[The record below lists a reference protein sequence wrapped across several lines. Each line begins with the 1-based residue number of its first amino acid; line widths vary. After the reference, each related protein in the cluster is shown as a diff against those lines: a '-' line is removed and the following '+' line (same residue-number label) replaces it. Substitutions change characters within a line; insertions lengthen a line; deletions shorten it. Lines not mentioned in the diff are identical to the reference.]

1 MNIHLNSFSNY
12 AVSFLKESVLPSLST
27 QHKKIL
33 VIASLALGFWAACYA
48 LRHCLPTRK
57 SIEKP
62 NLKPNLKPIEEP
74 SEKLIEKQIEKPEE
88 CKDEVL
94 KRHGRKVYCDPNL
107 VEYAQLSQPLILKL
121 EKKVDDTQ
129 RIVNTGLT
137 ELLIHYTFTSDSLK
151 FDDLHDLLKAL
162 VEEALIHHNSH
173 AKLALTRPN
182 NPQNKLEDLE
192 GAGFP
197 QNTPLALLV
206 KAGNLEGSQ
215 LILPV
220 YGKEDLLFTTP
231 RGNTVLHLA
240 LVTGQMKLAA
250 AIMNRAKELN
260 ILSELLNMKNRV
272 DTTAD
277 DLLSL
282 FQSKDH
288 LFKNFLD
295 VVNPCLGGDEINK
308 AWIGFHTDLDLFYNC
323 RNRLFSELKDIT
335 EHAYSFAELQNLNLT
350 AISQM
355 I

>member
-12 AVSFLKESVLPSLST
+12 AVSFLKESVLPSLSA

-33 VIASLALGFWAACYA
+33 VIVSLALGFLAACYA

-62 NLKPNLKPIEEP
+62 NLDPIEKPIE
-74 SEKLIEKQIEKPEE
+74 KLIEKPEE

-94 KRHGRKVYCDPNL
+94 KRQGRKVYCDPHL
-107 VEYAQLSQPLILKL
+107 VEYAQLNQALILEL
-121 EKKVDDTQ
+121 ENEGEDLPP
-129 RIVNTGLT
+129 IINTGLT
-137 ELLIHYTFTSDSLK
+137 KLLQKYTFTSQIID
-151 FDDLHDLLKAL
+151 FHDLHDLLKAL
-162 VEEALIHHNSH
+162 VEEALTYQNPH
-173 AKLALTRPN
+173 AKWALTRPN
-182 NPQNKLEDLE
+182 NPQSKVEDLSE
-192 GAGFP
+192 IGLP

-220 YGKEDLLFTTP
+220 YGKENLLFTTP

-240 LVTGQMKLAA
+240 LITGQMKLAA
-250 AIMNRAKELN
+250 AIINRAKELN

-272 DTTAD
+272 GKTAD
-277 DLLSL
+277 DLLAL
-282 FQSKDH
+282 FQQKDH

-295 VVNPCLGGDEINK
+295 VINPYLGGDEINK
-308 AWIGFHTDLDLFYNC
+308 AWIDFHTNLFYNC
-323 RNRLFSELKDIT
+323 WNRLFSELKDIT
-335 EHAYSFAELQNLNLT
+335 KQAYSLEELQNLNLT